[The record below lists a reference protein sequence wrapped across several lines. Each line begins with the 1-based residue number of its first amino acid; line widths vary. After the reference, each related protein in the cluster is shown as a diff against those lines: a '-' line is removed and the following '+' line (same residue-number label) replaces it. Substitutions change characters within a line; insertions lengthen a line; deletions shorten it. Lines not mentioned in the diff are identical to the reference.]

1 MEKNRLLTYQRQKER
16 ERERI
21 LYDLVLKNHFQAHKW
36 FHNYLPFKATKEE
49 GKHKEKND
57 FKERKGHERRRNLE
71 KEYNPTIKKKEEKRR
86 YYVEEGQKLL
96 EKASNQTKREKTS
109 PCREVTS
116 HWRAECAS

>member
-36 FHNYLPFKATKEE
+36 FHNYLPFKATKEV

-71 KEYNPTIKKKEEKRR
+71 KEYNPTIKKK
-86 YYVEEGQKLL
+86 G
-96 EKASNQTKREKTS
+96 REKKIL
-109 PCREVTS
+109 CRRRS
-116 HWRAECAS
+116 KALRKGLKPNKKGKN